1 MNIFA
6 RIRGFSFLHSQF
18 SIFHYPMPTNLHALI
33 RYRTIDESLHRPQ
46 KRWDWKNLAQA
57 CGDALRYYIDSEMPN
72 PSRRTVMYDIDTM
85 KHGKLGYE
93 APIEW
98 DRERK
103 SYYYTDLEFSLSNTP
118 LNQDDLSE
126 LNHALVILKQF
137 SGFRHMEGI
146 ENIITKLDY
155 TLSLRAGRAKEAIH
169 FDHQI
174 NAPGQRWLDRLY
186 RSIQNE
192 IVLELD
198 YQPFYYDMP
207 FTTWVSPYLLKE
219 YNKRW
224 FLICWDFNMS
234 AIRNYAL
241 DRIQRIEA
249 TTKTF
254 HHDPNFDPA
263 RYFEDIIGVTLLE
276 GEAVQE
282 ILLRFTNRQAKYIKT
297 KPLHPS
303 QTLVEETE
311 AHTTFSFR
319 LMVNYELESLILS
332 FGEKVEVLQPALLKE
347 KIEERIQQMIENY
360 GSVQ

>member
-1 MNIFA
+1 
-6 RIRGFSFLHSQF
+6 
-18 SIFHYPMPTNLHALI
+18 MPTNLHALI

-174 NAPGQRWLDRLY
+174 NAPGQRWLDLLY
-186 RSIQNE
+186 RSIQKE

-198 YQPFYYDMP
+198 YQPFYYDAH
-207 FTTWVSPYLLKE
+207 FTTWVSPYLL
-219 YNKRW
+219 N
-224 FLICWDFNMS
+224 S
-234 AIRNYAL
+234 
-241 DRIQRIEA
+241 
-249 TTKTF
+249 
-254 HHDPNFDPA
+254 
-263 RYFEDIIGVTLLE
+263 FE
-276 GEAVQE
+276 
-282 ILLRFTNRQAKYIKT
+282 
-297 KPLHPS
+297 
-303 QTLVEETE
+303 
-311 AHTTFSFR
+311 
-319 LMVNYELESLILS
+319 
-332 FGEKVEVLQPALLKE
+332 
-347 KIEERIQQMIENY
+347 
-360 GSVQ
+360 